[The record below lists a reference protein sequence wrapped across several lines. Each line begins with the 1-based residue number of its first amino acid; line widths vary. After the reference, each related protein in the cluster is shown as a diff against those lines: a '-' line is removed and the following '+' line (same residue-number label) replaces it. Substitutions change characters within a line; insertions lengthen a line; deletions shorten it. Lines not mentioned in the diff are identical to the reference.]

1 MPSLPSSNR
10 FRAWTLGF
18 GLALVGSDARALA
31 EEPPAPAPRPA
42 PANVVDPTPQQVAE
56 RLRKLEET
64 NERLLKQ
71 FEDVTRQNAAL
82 SKTVE
87 DLSRKLENTD
97 KNQARG
103 PKPWA
108 DGPDN
113 MAGDAG
119 DDEPPLTGGLTSPST
134 SGRPRERRDPLRM
147 FDDTGDDVGG
157 DEPPLTGGLTSPSTS
172 GRPRERR
179 DPLRAF
185 YDQDYRDR
193 YGFVFQTKDQ
203 EYELRVNG
211 LLQLDS
217 RNYGQPNQSPVLND
231 FDIPRMR
238 LYFSGR
244 LTKPIEYQLS
254 FQRSTNS
261 LDILN
266 AYINFR
272 YDERLQFRAGRFR
285 APYTYEWAKLSIWEM
300 PTPDRSPFAL
310 NFGPNRQIGFM
321 GWGNVLK
328 NRLEYAAGMF
338 DGARN
343 SYQDFNSSKD
353 FMGFVDFRP
362 FVQTNSPLKLL
373 SIGGSMDLGQENNPL
388 APALLRGSTSAS
400 TNTLTTGSGD
410 SLIAVPFLAFNSDVK
425 ERGGRGLYELHASY
439 FYKGLSLY
447 GAWDSGFND
456 FSLTTANARP
466 VHLPVS
472 GYFVQAAYIVTGET
486 LEKRTLIE
494 PLHPFNLQRGK
505 FGLGALELQARYS
518 ELGVGSQV
526 FTGGLADPNL
536 WANRL
541 NQIDLGFNWY
551 MTKNVKFYFDWEHA
565 MFSQPVYYRP
575 GPGLQKYSDLYWL
588 RLQFYY

>member
-1 MPSLPSSNR
+1 MSDHFPRGWLRP
-10 FRAWTLGF
+10 WLLGC
-18 GLALVGSDARALA
+18 GLALAAYVHGAVA
-31 EEPPAPAPRPA
+31 EEPMAPAPTPPA
-42 PANVVDPTPQQVAE
+42 GSADLSAQQVAE

-64 NERLLKQ
+64 NERLLRQ
-71 FEDVTRQNAAL
+71 YDEVTRQNAAL
-82 SKTVE
+82 NKTVAE
-87 DLSRKLENTD
+87 LSRKLEDTV
-97 KNQARG
+97 KGRASTPQPSAG
-103 PKPWA
+103 A
-108 DGPDN
+108 PDA
-113 MAGDAG
+113 MGGGGGGGGGGG
-119 DDEPPLTGGLTSPST
+119 DDEEPPLSGGLTSPST
-134 SGRPRERRDPLRM
+134 SGARK
-147 FDDTGDDVGG
+147 
-157 DEPPLTGGLTSPSTS
+157 
-172 GRPRERR
+172 ERR

-193 YGFVFQTKDQ
+193 YGFVFQTDTT

-211 LLQLDS
+211 LLQVDS
-217 RNYGQPNQSPVLND
+217 RNYGQPNQASIIND

-254 FQRSTNS
+254 FQRSTNG

-266 AYINFR
+266 AYLNFR
-272 YDERLQFRAGRFR
+272 YDDRLQLRFGRFR
-285 APYTYEWAKLSIWEM
+285 APFTYEWAKLSIWEM

-310 NFGPNRQIGFM
+310 NFGPNRQVGFM
-321 GWGNVLK
+321 GWGNTFQ
-328 NRLEYAAGMF
+328 NRLEYAVGMF
-338 DGARN
+338 GGARN

-353 FMGFVDFRP
+353 LMAFVDYRP
-362 FVQTNSPLKLL
+362 FVQSDSPLKLL
-373 SIGGSMDLGQENNPL
+373 SVGGSVDSGQENNPL
-388 APALLRGSTSAS
+388 APALLRGSVTGS

-410 SLIAVPFLAFNSDVK
+410 SIIAVPFLAFNNNVR
-425 ERGGRGLYELHASY
+425 ERGARGLYELHASY

-456 FSLTTANARP
+456 FSLTAPNAQP

-472 GYFVQAAYIVTGET
+472 GYFIQAAYIVTGET

-494 PLHPFNLQRGK
+494 PRHPFDLRKGK

-518 ELGVGSQV
+518 GLNVGHQV
-526 FTGGLADPNL
+526 FTSGLADPNL

-541 NQIDLGFNWY
+541 NQLDLGFNWY

-565 MFSQPVYYRP
+565 MFSEPVYFRP
-575 GPGLQKYSDLYWL
+575 GANGMYKASDLYWL